1 VADTEDR
8 DSKTE
13 DATEKKISDAVEK
26 GNVPFAREAALFG
39 SIAGILAAGLL
50 LGHWSTAK
58 VATALQ
64 SVLDGAGT
72 LRLDDREAAATLVTS
87 LFVASS
93 IAVLPVMAI
102 IGAGTVIGSL
112 LQNVP
117 SAAGERI
124 TPRASR
130 VSPGA
135 GWGRL
140 FGRNGMIEFAKSIIK
155 LVAASSLTFMT
166 LQSLWPEFRR
176 ALETDPVI
184 LPMMLQS
191 WVIGFIAVI
200 GVFAL
205 LLAAGDLVWSRIRWR
220 RELRMTRHEIKEEMK
235 QAEGDPYIKARIR
248 AIARQRSS
256 RRMLE
261 KMPQASMVVV
271 NPTHYAVALRYSRE
285 DGGAPVVLAKG
296 VDFMALKIRELALQH
311 EVPIVENKPLARA
324 LHDKVEI
331 GTQIPAEFYRA
342 VAEIIHFL
350 HSRKRLANRAPRA

>member
-1 VADTEDR
+1 
-8 DSKTE
+8 
-13 DATEKKISDAVEK
+13 
-26 GNVPFAREAALFG
+26 
-39 SIAGILAAGLL
+39 
-50 LGHWSTAK
+50 
-58 VATALQ
+58 
-64 SVLDGAGT
+64 
-72 LRLDDREAAATLVTS
+72 
-87 LFVASS
+87 
-93 IAVLPVMAI
+93 
-102 IGAGTVIGSL
+102 
-112 LQNVP
+112 
-117 SAAGERI
+117 
-124 TPRASR
+124 
-130 VSPGA
+130 
-135 GWGRL
+135 
-140 FGRNGMIEFAKSIIK
+140 MIEFAKSIIK